1 MNVNAN
7 SKLNEKWHNIN
18 WNNVSKYIKNLQK
31 ELVVAYKNN
40 DKKLL
45 FALQEKLMMSFEG
58 RALTVRRIVSND
70 GSTTPGFDKIIWN
83 SPSAKFQAILEL
95 RKILIQ
101 KSGNYQAGPVR
112 RTWIPKDQSD
122 KLRPLGIPNMI
133 DRGLQALV
141 LMCLDPI
148 VEELSDTYSFGF
160 RKYRNTGNA
169 IQRIRTILDKP
180 NGPKWIWDVDIE
192 KCFDKISHKFLEEE
206 TRLITCPKAHEYIL
220 KWLKA
225 PIIDK
230 GIKTFPSEGTPQ
242 GGILSPLLCNIAL
255 NGLENAVRDGL
266 PSPNSSE
273 GRKLRGSWVIRYVDD
288 FIVTSNCQQRLANK
302 HIPDVIAFLSKRG
315 LNISEKK
322 TRIRNLE
329 HEGFTFLGWDIALRK
344 RNFKR
349 NKFKLN
355 KKVLIIRPSK
365 KSIRR
370 FRSQIK
376 GQFRSYKPIR
386 ALISDLNPILR
397 GWTNY
402 YRDSYHSQKVFQS
415 IGHYIHQSWWKWA
428 QKKHPN
434 RNKNWIYNKYI
445 FKTDKNSW
453 RIGESKKILLFD
465 VIQAKQLKIKS
476 LRNNVNPYIDED
488 YYINRTIIRDSE
500 KFRAAIY
507 KRYNFRCYVCGQA
520 LYGTEK
526 VHLHHL
532 IPRKDGGQYTLE
544 NIVPVHATCH
554 ESITYTRKD

>member
-1 MNVNAN
+1 MNVNVN

-18 WNNVSKYIKNLQK
+18 WNNVSEYIKNLQK

-40 DKKLL
+40 DQKLL
-45 FALQEKLMMSFEG
+45 FSLQEKLMMSFEG
-58 RALTVRRIVSND
+58 RALAVRRIVSND

-122 KLRPLGIPNMI
+122 ELRPLGIPNMI

-148 VEELSDTYSFGF
+148 VEESSDTYSFGF

-169 IQRIRTILDKP
+169 IQRIRTILDKS
-180 NGPKWIWDVDIE
+180 NGPRWIWDVDIE

-220 KWLKA
+220 KWLQA

-273 GRKLRGSWVIRYVDD
+273 GRKLCGSWVIRYADD
-288 FIVTSNCQQRLANK
+288 FIVTSNCQQRLTNK
-302 HIPDVIAFLSKRG
+302 HIPDVITFLSERG

-322 TRIRNLE
+322 SRILNFE

-344 RNFKR
+344 RNFRR
-349 NKFKLN
+349 NKFNLN
-355 KKVLIIRPSK
+355 KQVLIIRPSK

-415 IGHYIHQSWWKWA
+415 IGHYIYQSWWKWA

-434 RNKNWIYNKYI
+434 RNKNWIYNRYI

-453 RIGESKKILLFD
+453 RIGESEKILLFD
-465 VIQAKQLKIKS
+465 VIQAKQLKIRS

-488 YYINRTIIRDSE
+488 YYINRTVIRDSE

-507 KRYNFRCYVCGQA
+507 KRYDFRCYVCGQA

-544 NIVPVHATCH
+544 NIAPVHATCH

>member
-1 MNVNAN
+1 MIR
-7 SKLNEKWHNIN
+7 LNQKWHNIN
-18 WNNVSKYIKNLQK
+18 WNKISRYVKKIQK
-31 ELVVAYKNN
+31 ELVVAYQNN
-40 DKKLL
+40 DQKLL
-45 FALQEKLMMSFEG
+45 FSLQEKLMMSFEG
-58 RALTVRRIVSND
+58 RALAVRQIVNND
-70 GSTTPGFDKIIWN
+70 GKKTPGLDKIIWN
-83 SPSAKFQAILEL
+83 NPSAKYQAILQL
-95 RKILIQ
+95 REILIQ
-101 KSGNYQAGPVR
+101 KSGKYQAGPVR
-112 RTWIPKDQSD
+112 RTWVSKNQSD
-122 KLRPLGIPNMI
+122 ELRPLGILNMI

-148 VEELSDTYSFGF
+148 IEEMSDTYSFGF

-180 NGPKWIWDVDIE
+180 TGPKWVWDVDIE
-192 KCFDKISHKFLEEE
+192 KCFDKISHEFLEKE
-206 TRLITCPKAHEYIL
+206 TKSITCPKAYEFIL

-266 PSPNSSE
+266 PSPNSRE
-273 GRKLRGSWVIRYVDD
+273 GRKFSGSWVIRYADD
-288 FIVTSNCQQRLANK
+288 FIVTSSCKEKLVKK
-302 HIPDVIAFLSKRG
+302 HIPRVIFFLSKRG

-322 TRIRNLE
+322 SKILNLE
-329 HEGFTFLGWDIALRK
+329 NEGFTFLGWDVTLK
-344 RNFKR
+344 SRNLKR
-349 NKFKLN
+349 NKSKTN

-365 KSIRR
+365 KSIKNFKRKIKDK
-370 FRSQIK
+370 FRSN
-376 GQFRSYKPIR
+376 KPIQ

-402 YRDSYHSQKVFQS
+402 YRDSYHSQEVFQS
-415 IGHYIHQSWWKWA
+415 IGHYIHQLWWKWA

-434 RNKNWIYNKYI
+434 RNKNWIYNRYI
-445 FKTDKNSW
+445 HKTEKNSW
-453 RIGESKKILLFD
+453 RIGESEDIMLFD

-476 LRNNVNPYIDED
+476 LRNNVNPYLDEN
-488 YYINRTIIRDSE
+488 YYIQRTVIRDSE

-507 KRYNFRCYVCGQA
+507 KKHDFRCYVCEQA
-520 LYGTEK
+520 LYGPEE

-532 IPRKDGGQYTLE
+532 IPRKDGGEYTLE

>member
-1 MNVNAN
+1 MIR
-7 SKLNEKWHNIN
+7 LNQKWHNIN
-18 WNNVSKYIKNLQK
+18 WNKISRYVKKIQK
-31 ELVVAYKNN
+31 ELVVAYQNN
-40 DKKLL
+40 DQKLL
-45 FALQEKLMMSFEG
+45 FSLQEKLMMSFEG
-58 RALTVRRIVSND
+58 RALAVRQIVNND
-70 GSTTPGFDKIIWN
+70 GKKTPGLDKIIWN
-83 SPSAKFQAILEL
+83 NPSAKYQAILQL
-95 RKILIQ
+95 REILIQ
-101 KSGNYQAGPVR
+101 KSGKYQAGPVR
-112 RTWIPKDQSD
+112 RTWVSKNQSD
-122 KLRPLGIPNMI
+122 ELRPLGILNMI

-148 VEELSDTYSFGF
+148 IEEMSDTYSFGF

-180 NGPKWIWDVDIE
+180 TGPKWVWDVDIE
-192 KCFDKISHKFLEEE
+192 KCFDKISHEFLEKE
-206 TRLITCPKAHEYIL
+206 TKSITCPKAYEFIL

-266 PSPNSSE
+266 PSPNSRE
-273 GRKLRGSWVIRYVDD
+273 GRKLSGSWVIRYADD
-288 FIVTSNCQQRLANK
+288 FIVTSSCKEKLVKK
-302 HIPDVIAFLSKRG
+302 HIPRVIFFLSKRG

-322 TRIRNLE
+322 SKILNLE
-329 HEGFTFLGWDIALRK
+329 NEGFTFLGWDVTLK
-344 RNFKR
+344 SRNLKR
-349 NKFKLN
+349 NKSKTN

-365 KSIRR
+365 KSIKNFKRKIKDK
-370 FRSQIK
+370 FRSN
-376 GQFRSYKPIR
+376 KPIQ

-402 YRDSYHSQKVFQS
+402 YRDSYHSQEVFQS
-415 IGHYIHQSWWKWA
+415 IGHYIHQLWWKWA

-434 RNKNWIYNKYI
+434 RNKNWIYNRYI
-445 FKTDKNSW
+445 HKTEKNSW
-453 RIGESKKILLFD
+453 RIGESEDIMLFD

-476 LRNNVNPYIDED
+476 LRNNVNPYLDEN
-488 YYINRTIIRDSE
+488 YYIQRTVIRDSE

-507 KRYNFRCYVCGQA
+507 KKHDFRCYVCEQA
-520 LYGTEK
+520 LYGPEE

-532 IPRKDGGQYTLE
+532 IPRKDGGEYTLE